1 MIFLIIALAI
11 ALFYMAIQFQYIF
24 YWKLIKPVI
33 VPFDFDPSSGVS
45 VIVVARNEAD
55 TVLSCLQGIL
65 SQSYPGHLV
74 EILVI
79 DDHSTDETIN
89 KVLTLRDESIQ
100 LLRLQ
105 HYPEYIFTP
114 AYKKSAITLGV
125 EKARHEMILVT
136 DADCIHSK
144 DWIRSVVY
152 AFEQSNSRFQT
163 APVLLL
169 PGRSLLEQM
178 QELEMLV
185 YALVT
190 GAGIQSRWHDMANG
204 ANMAFTK
211 KAFQSVK
218 GFEGNYQYA
227 SGDDM
232 FLVEKMRTA
241 FPDHIHFAKST
252 AAAVLTK
259 GKTSWSDLLKQR
271 LRWAS
276 KNKGLANLHISMI
289 WTFIGIFHFSMLLFL
304 ILAVFH
310 LITWMPFLVLIS
322 FKWVAD
328 YFVIQQAAAFFNRMS
343 VLRNFILLQFL
354 FTWYIIRLT
363 VYMLFDKQVD
373 WKR

>member
-1 MIFLIIALAI
+1 MMIALAI
-11 ALFYMAIQFQYIF
+11 ALVYMAIQFHYIF
-24 YWKLIKPVI
+24 YWKKIKPVI
-33 VPFDFDPSSGVS
+33 VPDDFIPSTGVS
-45 VIVVARNEAD
+45 IIVVARNEAG
-55 TVLSCLQGIL
+55 TILSCLQGIL
-65 SQSYPGHLV
+65 SQSYPVHLV

-89 KVLTLRDESIQ
+89 QVLSLQNDSIQ

-125 EKARHEMILVT
+125 EKARNEMILVT
-136 DADCIHSK
+136 DADCIQSK

-152 AFEQSNSRFQT
+152 AFEKTNARFQT
-163 APVLLL
+163 APVLLM

-178 QELEMLV
+178 QELEILV
-185 YALVT
+185 YTLIT

-218 GFEGNYQYA
+218 GFSGNYQYA

-241 FPDHIHFAKST
+241 YPDQIHFAKST

-276 KNKGLANLHISMI
+276 KNKGLANKNISLI
-289 WTFIGIFHFSMLLFL
+289 WSFIGLFHFTLILFL
-304 ILAVFH
+304 LLAVFRV
-310 LITWMPFLVLIS
+310 T
-322 FKWVAD
+322 K
-328 YFVIQQAAAFFNRMS
+328 
-343 VLRNFILLQFL
+343 
-354 FTWYIIRLT
+354 
-363 VYMLFDKQVD
+363 
-373 WKR
+373 